1 MPGLV
6 VTEDTMNWKR
16 GIIAT
21 VCMLM
26 LSVTLAASDSWLH
39 IRVEERGRGGE
50 NISVNIPL
58 ALVEALIPAIETEEF
73 NRGRIHIGDADL
85 DGIDLHEILLAVRDA
100 PDADYV
106 KIQGDGEEVR
116 VSKERGFLIV
126 NVDEDRGD
134 RVRVRLP
141 LDVVDALVGEGSEE
155 LDLVAALD
163 VLARHHKGDL
173 VSVES
178 DDESIRIWIDNSDSG
193 D

>member
-1 MPGLV
+1 MEWDFTRNPLAISVMLLITGVNIGLAISMALNSGDV
-6 VTEDTMNWKR
+6 VTLLGLDGR
-16 GIIAT
+16 
-21 VCMLM
+21 
-26 LSVTLAASDSWLH
+26 SV
-39 IRVEERGRGGE
+39 
-50 NISVNIPL
+50 
-58 ALVEALIPAIETEEF
+58 LIPAIETEEF

-178 DDESIRIWIDNSDSG
+178 DDESIRIWIDNNDSG